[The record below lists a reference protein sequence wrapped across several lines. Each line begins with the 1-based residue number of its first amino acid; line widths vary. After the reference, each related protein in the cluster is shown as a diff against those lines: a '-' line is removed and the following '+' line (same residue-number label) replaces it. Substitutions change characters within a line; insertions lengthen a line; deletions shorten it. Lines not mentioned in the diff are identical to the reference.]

1 MVFPIITMLLYFKF
15 SSFSTFFMIE
25 TNLKSLRLETNIA
38 KMLDR
43 AVNLFKESGL
53 TELAEKWEKILK
65 NYANAKGLR

>member
-1 MVFPIITMLLYFKF
+1 MLLHFKSFYNPF
-15 SSFSTFFMIE
+15 SCMIE

-53 TELAEKWEKILK
+53 TELAEKWDKILK
-65 NYANAKGLR
+65 NYARAKGLR